1 MPSPPSIFVSSRTP
15 ICRSSMRMDAS
26 IGYPISHGC
35 VRMYDE
41 DVAYIYNNI
50 PVGTTVVVF

>member
-1 MPSPPSIFVSSRTP
+1 
-15 ICRSSMRMDAS
+15 MDAS